1 MSNIY
6 FDDEKLKYE
15 NIEIPEELD
24 FIIKKTLKE
33 GREKRRFKTIYKYS
47 IGIASTF
54 LVFVLLVNMFPT
66 VAYAMSKVPGLD
78 KLVELVTFD
87 KGFDNAIEEGL
98 VKEINF
104 QEEQNGV
111 KLKVNTIAGDW
122 KRLWVGYEILGE
134 IDFGFD
140 VSVITEDGGVSWSTF
155 YTEPYSITN
164 EEGGQE
170 SYIEISFDKFN
181 EEFTLK
187 FNIYDKGKYVESN
200 LNKEYIAS
208 FSVPIKLEEEI
219 FNSELINIPI
229 DNTVINT
236 EIGDLEIVSLKSSKT
251 RTVMEFKL
259 NSDIYDYMTFEN
271 PRLIDDKGKEYK
283 ISSSYESKGIE
294 NNCIEFQGEI
304 KEDIKSLTFIFD
316 DLYYARKD
324 DRKIIVD
331 LKNKVVEKNDYNFE
345 FISLIGNELTLKAD
359 SVKSV
364 SFENIILENGDDL
377 ISESGTSCIGDED
390 SGEYYVKSYLRVND
404 PNVDKVELEIGWIMK
419 DKVEGNSIELIEK

>member
-1 MSNIY
+1 MSNSY
-6 FDDEKLKYE
+6 FEHDKLKYE

-24 FIIKKTLKE
+24 FMVKKTLKE
-33 GREKRRFKTIYKYS
+33 GREKRRFKTIYKYG
-47 IGIASTF
+47 IGIVSTF
-54 LVFVLLVNMFPT
+54 LVFVLLVNIFPT

-98 VKEINF
+98 VKEVNF
-104 QEEQNGV
+104 EEEQNGV

-122 KRLWVGYEILGE
+122 KRLWIGYEISGE

-140 VSVITEDGGVSWSTF
+140 VSVITEDSGVSWSTF
-155 YTEPYSITN
+155 YTEPYSIIN
-164 EEGGQE
+164 EEGEQE
-170 SYIEISFDKFN
+170 SYIEVAFNKFN

-187 FNIYDKGKYVESN
+187 FNIYDKEKYVESN
-200 LNKEYIAS
+200 LNKEYLAS
-208 FSVPIKLEEEI
+208 FSVPIKLEKEI

-236 EIGDLEIVSLKSSKT
+236 EIGDVKIVSLKSSKT
-251 RTVMEFKL
+251 RIVMEFKL

-271 PRLIDDKGKEYK
+271 PRLIDDKGREYK
-283 ISSSYESKGIE
+283 ISSSYASKGIE
-294 NNCIEFQGEI
+294 NNFIELQGEI
-304 KEDIKSLTFIFD
+304 KENIKSLTFVFD

-345 FISLIGNELTLKAD
+345 FISLIGNKLTLKAD
-359 SVKSV
+359 SVRSV
-364 SFENIILENGDDL
+364 SFENIILENGDYL
-377 ISESGTSCIGDED
+377 ISESGTTCIDDED
-390 SGEYYVKSYLRVND
+390 SGEYYVKSYLRLND
-404 PNVDKVELEIGWIMK
+404 SNLDKVELKIGWIMK
-419 DKVEGNSIELIEK
+419 DKVKGDSIKLIEK

>member
-1 MSNIY
+1 MSNSY

-24 FIIKKTLKE
+24 FIVKKTLKE
-33 GREKRRFKTIYKYS
+33 GRKKRKFKTIYKYG
-47 IGIASTF
+47 IGVVSTF
-54 LVFVLLVNMFPT
+54 LAFVLLVNIFPT

-104 QEEQNGV
+104 EEEQNGV

-122 KRLWVGYEILGE
+122 KRLWIGYEISGE

-140 VSVITEDGGVSWSTF
+140 VSIINEDGGISWSTF
-155 YTEPYSITN
+155 YNEPYSIIN

-170 SYIEISFDKFN
+170 SYIEVAFDKFN

-208 FSVPIKLEEEI
+208 FSVPIKLEEI

-229 DNTVINT
+229 DNTIIKT
-236 EIGDLEIVSLKSSKT
+236 EIGNVEIVCLKSSKT
-251 RTVMEFKL
+251 RTVMEFKF
-259 NSDIYDYMTFEN
+259 NSDIYEYMTFEN
-271 PRLIDDKGKEYK
+271 PRLIDDKGNEYK
-283 ISSSYESKGIE
+283 ISSFYASKGSE
-294 NNCIEFQGEI
+294 NNLIELQGEI
-304 KEDIKSLTFIFD
+304 RKNIKSLTFVFD
-316 DLYYARKD
+316 NLYYARKD
-324 DRKIIVD
+324 NRNIIVD
-331 LKNKVVEKNDYNFE
+331 LKNKVVEDNDYNIE
-345 FISLIGNELTLKAD
+345 FVSLIGNELTLKSD
-359 SVKSV
+359 FVRSI
-364 SFENIILENGDDL
+364 SFDNIILENGEDL
-377 ISESGTSCIGDED
+377 ITESGESCIED
-390 SGEYYVKSYLRVND
+390 KDKYYVKSYIKLND
-404 PNVDKVELEIGWIMK
+404 TNVDKVELKIGWIMK
-419 DKVEGNSIELIEK
+419 DKVKGNSIELIIK

>member
-24 FIIKKTLKE
+24 FMIKKTLKE

-87 KGFDNAIEEGL
+87 NGFDNAIEEGL

-104 QEEQNGV
+104 EEEQNGV

-140 VSVITEDGGVSWSTF
+140 VSVISEDVAAWSTF

-181 EEFTLK
+181 EEFTLE
-187 FNIYDKGKYVESN
+187 FNIYDKRKYVESN

-229 DNTVINT
+229 DNTGINT

-271 PRLIDDKGKEYK
+271 PRLINDKGKEYK
-283 ISSSYESKGIE
+283 ISSSYESKGIQ

-364 SFENIILENGDDL
+364 SFEKIILENGDDL

-404 PNVDKVELEIGWIMK
+404 PNVDKVELEIVWIMK
-419 DKVEGNSIELIEK
+419 DKVEGNSIELIVT